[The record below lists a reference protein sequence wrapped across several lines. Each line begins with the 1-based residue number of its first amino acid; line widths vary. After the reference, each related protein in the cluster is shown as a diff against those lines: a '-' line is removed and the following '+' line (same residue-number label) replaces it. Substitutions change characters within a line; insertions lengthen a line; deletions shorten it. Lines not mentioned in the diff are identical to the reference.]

1 MNYQNVNISGGFYM
15 EEVIRTGK
23 MQDIG
28 GIKLYYEFFERQTED
43 VTIIFES
50 GYGCTCDYWNP
61 IKEEIS
67 TFAQFFIYDRS
78 GLGKSEQDARSK
90 DSNHSVENLHIL
102 LQNANIKPPY
112 VLVGHSIGG
121 ANVRLYAS
129 KYPEEVAA
137 IILLDS
143 CHEDQNKIMPP
154 LFTEE
159 MRSIYFSQFSVEGS
173 IGDIE
178 KSFEQISQVPSLGD
192 APLIVVSAG
201 LQSYHTAESFAAWNL
216 FQRDLTRLSKNSKHI
231 IVEGAGHLLHVDQPQ
246 VIINIIKAALEELKK

>member
-1 MNYQNVNISGGFYM
+1 M
-15 EEVIRTGK
+15 EEVIKIGR

-28 GIKLYYEFFERQTED
+28 GIKLYYEFFEKQDEN

-67 TFAQFFIYDRS
+67 KFAQFFIYNRS
-78 GLGKSEQDARSK
+78 GLGESEQDARPK
-90 DSNHSVENLHIL
+90 DSNQSVENLHIL

-121 ANVRLYAS
+121 VNVRLYAS

-159 MRSIYFSQFSVEGS
+159 TRSIYFNQFSVEGS
-173 IGDIE
+173 LNEIQN
-178 KSFEQISQVPSLGD
+178 SFEQIDKVNSLGGI
-192 APLIVVSAG
+192 PLTVVSAG
-201 LQSYHTAESFAAWNL
+201 LQSYHTTESFAAWNL
-216 FQRDLTRLSKNSKHI
+216 FQRDLTRLSKKSKHI
-231 IVEGAGHLLHVDQPQ
+231 IVEDAGHLLHVDQPQ
-246 VIINIIKAALEELKK
+246 IVISIIKSTLKEIK

>member
-1 MNYQNVNISGGFYM
+1 M
-15 EEVIRTGK
+15 EEVIKAGK

-28 GIKLYYEFFERQTED
+28 GIKLYYEFFEKQHED
-43 VTIIFES
+43 ITIIFES
-50 GYGCTCDYWNP
+50 GYGCTCNYWNP

-67 TFAQFFIYDRS
+67 KFAQFFIYNRS
-78 GLGKSEQDARSK
+78 GLGESEQDARAK
-90 DSNHSVENLHIL
+90 DSRQSVENLHIL

-112 VLVGHSIGG
+112 ILLGHSIGG

-129 KYPEEVAA
+129 KYLEEVAG

-143 CHEDQNKIMPP
+143 CHEDQNKIIPP

-173 IGDIE
+173 IDDIE
-178 KSFEQISQVPSLGD
+178 KSFEQISEVQSLGD
-192 APLIVVSAG
+192 VPLIVASAG
-201 LQSYHTAESFAAWNL
+201 LRSYHTAESFAAWNL
-216 FQRDLTRLSKNSKHI
+216 FQRDLTRLSKNSKRI

-246 VIINIIKAALEELKK
+246 TIINIIKDTWEEVKN